1 MRRAPR
7 QKMDGDG
14 FDWTTRWRFLL
25 KYTRRPGSG
34 KRVKRRL
41 NRAVRRWKIEIEDE

>member
-14 FDWTTRWRFLL
+14 HDWTSRWRFLL
-25 KYTRRPGSG
+25 AYTRRPGSG

-41 NRAVRRWKIEIEDE
+41 NRALRCQKIEIEGE